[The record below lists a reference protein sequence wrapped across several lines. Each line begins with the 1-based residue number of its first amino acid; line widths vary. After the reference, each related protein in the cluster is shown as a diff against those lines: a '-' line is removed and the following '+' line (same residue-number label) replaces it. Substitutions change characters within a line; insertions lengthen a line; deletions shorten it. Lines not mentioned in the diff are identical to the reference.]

1 MFTLEGLQGLELT
14 RRSQWHVPM
23 RYPALDHSVPDFLP
37 PAREHERMDVEGI
50 GYCLD
55 LDPGHVAELYSRQ
68 LELGAVAVDLPQ
80 AWLPYSTPPSV
91 S

>member
-1 MFTLEGLQGLELT
+1 
-14 RRSQWHVPM
+14 
-23 RYPALDHSVPDFLP
+23 
-37 PAREHERMDVEGI
+37 MDVEGI

-55 LDPGHVAELYSRQ
+55 LDPGHVAKLHSRH

-80 AWLPYSTPPSV
+80 AWLAHSTPPSV